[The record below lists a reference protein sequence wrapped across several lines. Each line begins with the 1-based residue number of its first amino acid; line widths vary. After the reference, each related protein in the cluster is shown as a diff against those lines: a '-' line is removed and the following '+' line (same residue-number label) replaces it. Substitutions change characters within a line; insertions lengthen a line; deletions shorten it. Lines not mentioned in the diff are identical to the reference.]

1 MGQVQDL
8 GNLSGPVVLFGGPYS
23 NKEALEAL
31 LDRYKEEQATFISTG
46 DVVAYCADGQAC
58 IDLIQKE
65 NIHVV
70 AGNCEKELAQNSAQC
85 GCGFEEGSACDIL
98 SDGWYPHALK
108 SISDASKL
116 WMGNRP
122 DALIFEH
129 GGQRYGV
136 LHGGV
141 TDIAK
146 FLWSVS
152 QDIEFMKEMEAFQ
165 QAYREVDTFISG
177 HSGIA
182 FERSISGKQWVNA
195 GALGLPQNDGD
206 TRTSF
211 VVIKGGRLTV
221 ERLDYDFE
229 RTASR
234 MEDVGLTQGYDE
246 ALRSGFWPSED
257 VLPMALRN

>member
-1 MGQVQDL
+1 MGEVRDL
-8 GNLSGPVVLFGGPYS
+8 GKLSGPIVLFGGPYS

-31 LDRYKEEQATFISTG
+31 LIRYKQDQATFISTG
-46 DVVAYCADGQAC
+46 DTVAYCADGQAC
-58 IDLIQKE
+58 IDLILKE

-70 AGNCEKELAQNSAQC
+70 AGNCEKELSQNSPQC
-85 GCGFEEGSACDIL
+85 GCGFDEGSACDLL

-116 WMGNRP
+116 WMGNCP
-122 DALIFEH
+122 DAVVFEYA
-129 GGQRYGV
+129 GRRYGV

-141 TDIAK
+141 SDLAK
-146 FLWSVS
+146 FLWSTS
-152 QDIEFMKEMEAFQ
+152 QDIEFMEEIGLFQ
-165 QAYREVDTFISG
+165 SSFGEVDTFISG

-182 FERSISGKQWVNA
+182 FERVVEGKLWINA

-211 VVIKGGRLTV
+211 VVLDGKVLSF

-229 RTASR
+229 TTAKR
-234 MEDVGLTQGYDE
+234 MEEVGLTQGYHE
-246 ALRSGFWPSED
+246 TLRSGFWPSED
-257 VLPMALRN
+257 VLPAILRN